1 MDPMGL
7 VKKQSQ
13 QRCGTVDV
21 FPTHSVQNM
30 LQVTVGII
38 SPYFL
43 GIKKIHIKK
52 SVRFFHHLG
61 VGRFGDF
68 SWESK
73 DIPQCHPP
81 PGKKALRDS
90 EPP

>member
-7 VKKQSQ
+7 VENNLSKDVELLVVFLFLPIQFKICCRSQ
-13 QRCGTVDV
+13 WES
-21 FPTHSVQNM
+21 FPHNFS
-30 LQVTVGII
+30 
-38 SPYFL
+38 

-68 SWESK
+68 FMG
-73 DIPQCHPP
+73 I
-81 PGKKALRDS
+81 
-90 EPP
+90 